1 MITWS
6 LKHKLRFAM
15 SILQMITWSLKHK
28 LRFAMSILIVD
39 SKKNESRLLK
49 FIIFF

>member
-49 FIIFF
+49 LIIFF